1 MGEANARGNKMSRVL
16 SAMEAKGVKYDL
28 LIIYKSDNPEG
39 PWEPVHAND
48 VPDWLKTNL
57 EAMGRLMD
65 RRTSCTNENIPNC
78 PWYRAEP
85 AKVPSGVIIQ

>member
-1 MGEANARGNKMSRVL
+1 MGEAIRRGDKPMRIAA
-16 SAMEAKGVKYDL
+16 AMEAKGVKFEL

-39 PWEPVHAND
+39 PWTPVHSDD

-57 EAMGRLMD
+57 VAMGRLMD
-65 RRTSCTNENIPNC
+65 RRTSCTNESIPNC

-85 AKVPSGVIIQ
+85 GKIPSGVIIQ